1 MRIDAGMNILDRI
14 VLTKQEEVS
23 DLPPLGLNAGEVS
36 RLRES
41 VGSARGFRHALAH
54 PRLGDVGLIAEIKK
68 ASPSAGII
76 RPNFDPV
83 EIARAYERGGASCL
97 SVLTDESYF
106 KGSLEYLR
114 EVRSEVSLPLLR
126 KDFLIDPR
134 QVEQALTWGA
144 DAILLIVAILD
155 DARLREL
162 HALATEAGM
171 DVLVEVHDREE
182 MLRAL
187 DLGAD
192 LIGVNNRDLKTF
204 TVNLDTT
211 GRLAECIRQQG
222 RNDILLVSESGIHT
236 RADVERLRAVGAGA
250 ILVGESLMRSEDPGA
265 PIPALVGGGVVE
277 GLNGL
282 DKPHE

>member
-1 MRIDAGMNILDRI
+1 MNILDRI
-14 VLTKQEEVS
+14 VLTKQEEIAS
-23 DLPPLGLNAGEVS
+23 LPPLGMGSGQVAQ
-36 RLRES
+36 LRQS
-41 VGSARGFRHALAH
+41 VGPARGFRNALAH

-76 RPNFDPV
+76 RPDFDPV
-83 EIARAYERGGASCL
+83 QIARAYERGGASCL

-114 EVRSEVSLPLLR
+114 EVRSVVSLPLLR

-134 QVEQALTWGA
+134 QVEQAITWGA

-155 DARLREL
+155 DERLREL
-162 HALATEAGM
+162 HALATQAGL

-187 DLGAD
+187 DLGAN

-211 GRLAECIRQQG
+211 GRLAECIQQHG

-236 RADVERLRAVGAGA
+236 RADVERLHSVGAGA

-265 PIPALVGGGVVE
+265 PIPVLVGGTIAE
-277 GLNGL
+277 GLS
-282 DKPHE
+282 